1 MAILEH
7 DAFMSD
13 ELRRVPLK
21 ELTNRLDSFRRVM
34 TERDP
39 AWKMAVITD
48 KIDMYYF
55 AGTMQDGA
63 FIIRPED
70 AILWVR
76 RSLARAKNESLLPES
91 MLRRMHS
98 FRQPAEFYGKDIPSV
113 IYLDNKHT
121 SLEWLGFF
129 QKYFPMKQQRD
140 LTPVLA
146 QLRSIKSDYELEL
159 LTRAGRIHEQ
169 VLIHDVAPFLHE
181 GISEAEL
188 AVRLYL
194 KMLLLGSHG
203 VARTNRPT
211 GEDVIGLA
219 SFGKSALVRTAFDG
233 PGGTGGTCVAVQSIG
248 SAFRLLKRGRLVYL
262 DISCGVDGYNTD
274 KTVVY
279 YYGDLNR
286 DPDREKIL
294 KAYAYCLAL
303 EKETVSLLKPGAVFG
318 DVYDTVMAHFDPAY
332 EPYFMN
338 GGRFLGH
345 SIGLVM
351 DETPVITHGVKDMV
365 KENMALAV
373 EPKIGLPGIG
383 MVGTENTYFIGKDG
397 PICLT
402 GGPVPLAVIK

>member
-1 MAILEH
+1 M
-7 DAFMSD
+7 
-13 ELRRVPLK
+13 
-21 ELTNRLDSFRRVM
+21 
-34 TERDP
+34 
-39 AWKMAVITD
+39 
-48 KIDMYYF
+48 
-55 AGTMQDGA
+55 
-63 FIIRPED
+63 
-70 AILWVR
+70 
-76 RSLARAKNESLLPES
+76 
-91 MLRRMHS
+91 
-98 FRQPAEFYGKDIPSV
+98 
-113 IYLDNKHT
+113 
-121 SLEWLGFF
+121 
-129 QKYFPMKQQRD
+129 
-140 LTPVLA
+140 
-146 QLRSIKSDYELEL
+146 
-159 LTRAGRIHEQ
+159 
-169 VLIHDVAPFLHE
+169 
-181 GISEAEL
+181 
-188 AVRLYL
+188 
-194 KMLLLGSHG
+194 
-203 VARTNRPT
+203 
-211 GEDVIGLA
+211 
-219 SFGKSALVRTAFDG
+219 
-233 PGGTGGTCVAVQSIG
+233 AVQSIG

-274 KTVVY
+274 RTVVY
-279 YYGDLNR
+279 YYGDLNL

-365 KENMALAV
+365 KENMVLAV